1 MASKLPQPQE
11 PNPLQTAT
19 TLGEEGRGIPPSRSK
34 NGGGFPT
41 KPAPGRSV
49 AIRQLLSGFEAGYFR
64 ISLSLSGQALLW
76 KTLARDTTSIDDF
89 NHSFGEV
96 VRMLPSAAFVFLWSL
111 ALFVLLSLSLLYA
124 ARCLLCFEVVREE
137 FRHHVHVNY
146 LFAPS
151 ISGLLLLQATPF
163 FNNQPA
169 PHPSPTGSTV
179 NSCYMVLWYVLVG
192 PIVVLDLKIYGQ
204 WLTKGKRFLSGI
216 ANPTSQLSVV
226 GNLVGATAAARMGWR
241 ETAVCMFALGM
252 AHYLVLFVTLYQ
264 RLPGSSSIPV
274 MLRPVFF
281 LFIAA
286 PSMASLAWDSI
297 SGKFDTLS
305 KMFFYLALFLF
316 MSLVCRPTLFRES
329 MRKYN
334 VVWWAYSF
342 PITVIA
348 IASTKYAQEVK
359 RREAH
364 ILMLS
369 LSALSLAVSLL
380 LLVTTAITAN
390 CTPRSSLGP
399 TECG

>member
-1 MASKLPQPQE
+1 MASSKLPQPQE
-11 PNPLQTAT
+11 PNPHTIDISRVQDEDT
-19 TLGEEGRGIPPSRSK
+19 EIPSTGK
-34 NGGGFPT
+34 NGGGFG
-41 KPAPGRSV
+41 KAAALYYRLIM
-49 AIRQLLSGFEAGYFR
+49 IRQTLSGFEAGYFR
-64 ISLSLSGQALLW
+64 ISLSLSSQALLW

-111 ALFVLLSLSLLYA
+111 ALFVLASLSLLYA

-163 FNNQPA
+163 FNQPA
-169 PHPSPTGSTV
+169 PPLSTGSTTQ
-179 NSCYMVLWYVLVG
+179 NPYYMVLWYVLVA
-192 PIVVLDLKIYGQ
+192 PIIVLDLKIYGQ

-226 GNLVGATAAARMGWR
+226 GNLVGATAAARLGWR

-297 SGKFDTLS
+297 SGSFDTLS
-305 KMFFYLALFLF
+305 KMFFYLSLFLF

-364 ILMLS
+364 ILMLF
-369 LSALSLAVSLL
+369 LSALSVVVSLL
-380 LLVTTAITAN
+380 LLVTTALTAN
-390 CTPRSSLGP
+390 CTTSSPGP
-399 TECG
+399 TG

>member
-1 MASKLPQPQE
+1 
-11 PNPLQTAT
+11 
-19 TLGEEGRGIPPSRSK
+19 
-34 NGGGFPT
+34 
-41 KPAPGRSV
+41 
-49 AIRQLLSGFEAGYFR
+49 
-64 ISLSLSGQALLW
+64 
-76 KTLARDTTSIDDF
+76 
-89 NHSFGEV
+89 
-96 VRMLPSAAFVFLWSL
+96 
-111 ALFVLLSLSLLYA
+111 
-124 ARCLLCFEVVREE
+124 
-137 FRHHVHVNY
+137 
-146 LFAPS
+146 
-151 ISGLLLLQATPF
+151 
-163 FNNQPA
+163 
-169 PHPSPTGSTV
+169 
-179 NSCYMVLWYVLVG
+179 MVLWYVLVG